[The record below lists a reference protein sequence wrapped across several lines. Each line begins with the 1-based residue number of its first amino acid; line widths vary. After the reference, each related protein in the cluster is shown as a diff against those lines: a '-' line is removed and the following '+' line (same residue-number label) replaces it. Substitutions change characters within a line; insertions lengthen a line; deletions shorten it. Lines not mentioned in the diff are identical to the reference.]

1 MSYRK
6 FLAVLTL
13 AAVVPALASDLSDDV
28 GRVQHA
34 DVVFQQVMKTP
45 DQAIPQEVLEGAQCI
60 AIVPSEKT
68 FAIGFGGTYGKGIAT
83 CRNRGAW
90 SAPMFIEVG
99 GGSWGLQLGGQST
112 DVIMIFRSRDGMD
125 SLLRDKVKLGGSA
138 SAAAGPVGRHATAD
152 TDLAM
157 QAEILGYSR
166 SRGAFAGISLNG
178 DVVQPDDSGNAAM
191 YGSHPWKEILAG
203 NVAAPS
209 STRPLLRTLNR
220 YSAVSH

>member
-112 DVIMIFRSRDGMD
+112 DVIMIF
-125 SLLRDKVKLGGSA
+125 
-138 SAAAGPVGRHATAD
+138 
-152 TDLAM
+152 
-157 QAEILGYSR
+157 
-166 SRGAFAGISLNG
+166 
-178 DVVQPDDSGNAAM
+178 
-191 YGSHPWKEILAG
+191 
-203 NVAAPS
+203 
-209 STRPLLRTLNR
+209 
-220 YSAVSH
+220 

>member
-178 DVVQPDDSGNAAM
+178 DVVQPDDSGNTAM